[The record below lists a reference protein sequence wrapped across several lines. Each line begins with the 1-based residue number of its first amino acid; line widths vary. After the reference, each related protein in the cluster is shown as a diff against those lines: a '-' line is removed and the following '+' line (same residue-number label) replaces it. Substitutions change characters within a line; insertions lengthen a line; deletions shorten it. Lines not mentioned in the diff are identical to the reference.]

1 MEIEIEGEIVEQ
13 LHHTTK
19 HESQIKL
26 KINKGIYS
34 LKLFEIRSNAI
45 FSILSKG
52 AFLKLKCNL
61 DDNEKKIMNP
71 RDIWVKIS

>member
-13 LHHTTK
+13 LHNVTK
-19 HESQIKL
+19 NESQIKL

-45 FSILSKG
+45 FPILSKG
-52 AFLKLKCNL
+52 AFLKLKCSL
-61 DDNEKKIMNP
+61 DDKEKKIMNP

>member
-13 LHHTTK
+13 LHNSTK
-19 HESQIKL
+19 NESQIKL

-45 FSILSKG
+45 FYILSKR
-52 AFLKLKCNL
+52 AFLKLKCIL
-61 DDNEKKIMNP
+61 DNKEKKIMNP